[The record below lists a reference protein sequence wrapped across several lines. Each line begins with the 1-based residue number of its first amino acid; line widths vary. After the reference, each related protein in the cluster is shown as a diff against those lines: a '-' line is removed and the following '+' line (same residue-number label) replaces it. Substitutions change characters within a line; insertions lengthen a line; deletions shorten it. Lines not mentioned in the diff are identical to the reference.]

1 VGRGAGIPTDSTANG
16 RETRMA
22 PRAVLFDLGNTLH
35 HLDHAWIA
43 GCITAHGHPVSAGQV
58 HAAEYRGKA
67 AIDARFRSAADTGN
81 DSSRQV
87 DYVAIILAA
96 LGVPADSQPA
106 IAAALQTE
114 NQRDSLWRVVLD
126 DTPSLLAALR
136 ARDLQLAVVS
146 NADGRVP
153 AALAASG
160 LDRHF
165 ATIID
170 SHLVG
175 VEKPDPRIFH
185 LALDALGVP
194 AAEALFVGDIYEI
207 DVVGARRAGMDA
219 VLIDQLSLYPAVDCR
234 RIAHLRE
241 LLDLV
246 GP

>member
-1 VGRGAGIPTDSTANG
+1 
-16 RETRMA
+16 M
-22 PRAVLFDLGNTLH
+22 RAVLFDLGNTLH

-43 GCITAHGHPVSAGQV
+43 DCISAHGHPVSARQV
-58 HAAEYRGKA
+58 HEAEYLGKA
-67 AIDARFRSAADTGN
+67 DVDARFRGRRDPGS
-81 DSSRQV
+81 DSSRQT
-87 DYVAIILAA
+87 DYVGIILTA
-96 LGVPADSQPA
+96 LGVPAERQAA
-106 IAAALQTE
+106 IGAAVHAE
-114 NQRDSLWRVVLD
+114 NRRASLWRVMHD
-126 DTPSLLAALR
+126 DTPAVLAALR
-136 ARDLQLAVVS
+136 DRGLALAVVS

-165 ATIID
+165 AAVID

-194 AAEALFVGDIYEI
+194 ATEALFVGDIYEI

-219 VLIDQLSLYPAVDCR
+219 VLIDPLSRYGEVDCR

-246 GP
+246 